1 MNNELNISFEEIV
14 ELQLSFEAY
23 FILWSLYHNK
33 KEYIHKYVEIC
44 RKIPTEDIR
53 KLESEGYI
61 TIDNSSIVNNIIT
74 LNHLHLTAKGKQ
86 LFTLPDIDALF
97 DEFRKY
103 YPSRIGGRS
112 LHSDLKR
119 CKALYKKIIGN
130 SIDKH
135 KLLCKCAALYIEE
148 KKRSNSEK
156 YIQLLPSWLH
166 QENYKM
172 YMDDAKKVSEVELVE
187 KESGLDDI

>member
-1 MNNELNISFEEIV
+1 MSDELNISFKEVFEKR
-14 ELQLSFEAY
+14 LSFEAY
-23 FILWSLYHNK
+23 FILWSLYHK
-33 KEYIHKYVEIC
+33 QKEYIHKYVENC

-61 TIDNSSIVNNIIT
+61 IINNSSIVDNVIT
-74 LNHLHLTAKGKQ
+74 IHHLQLTDKGKS
-86 LFTLPDIDALF
+86 LFTLPDIDKLF

-103 YPSRIGGRS
+103 YPSKIGGRS

-130 SIDKH
+130 SIETH
-135 KLLCKCAALYIEE
+135 SLLCKCAALYIEE